1 MQHTQA
7 RAWPRSNAHNK
18 TLTKVLSLRCF
29 HGSLVRLSLY
39 VCEYL
44 STRRV
49 VCEYLSH
56 NLFDR
61 KHPEGRGN
69 GWVRVR
75 IFLVQLLCCVGLWVG
90 RFRLFFWEVEIV
102 VATLPSIDSFYQSPK
117 VGVNKLGIFSHHALA
132 LWWWLRL
139 KCAITC
145 TPMTIW
151 SFRAGMHSHT
161 TTHTHHALIKTAL
174 HPCGF

>member
-7 RAWPRSNAHNK
+7 RAWPRSNAQNK
-18 TLTKVLSLRCF
+18 TLTNVLSLRCF
-29 HGSLVRLSLY
+29 NGSLVRLSLY

-61 KHPEGRGN
+61 KRPEGRGN

-90 RFRLFFWEVEIV
+90 RFRLIFVHGHGFG
-102 VATLPSIDSFYQSPK
+102 SFSLGVWCADWGSVFVDFDYVLAFSKLLK
-117 VGVNKLGIFSHHALA
+117 VICFGICAWSWVLQFLA
-132 LWWWLRL
+132 LGVMRRLGLGFRRLRL
-139 KCAITC
+139 CAC
-145 TPMTIW
+145 V
-151 SFRAGMHSHT
+151 
-161 TTHTHHALIKTAL
+161 
-174 HPCGF
+174 